1 MTGHGTT
8 RRAFS
13 LIETVVATLIL
24 SGAVVTLG
32 AISTNVLRQGTV
44 NRHYEIAASVIER
57 QFAMI
62 DTLGIDAFIES
73 GQLEGIYDQEEPGYK
88 WSVETKFRNV
98 DDLYLVTMTVQ
109 WMEGAKPYR
118 LAAQTTLNGTNGV
131 SSSSTTT
138 SPSAPASPAEGSPG
152 PGGPSS

>member
-1 MTGHGTT
+1 MTEHRT
-8 RRAFS
+8 RRNAFS

-44 NRHYEIAASVIER
+44 NRHYETAASVIER
-57 QFAMI
+57 QFTTI

-88 WSVETKFRNV
+88 WSVETKFKNV

-109 WMEGAKPYR
+109 WMEGAKPYK
-118 LAAQTTLNGTNGV
+118 LAAQTMLNGTNGV

-138 SPSAPASPAEGSPG
+138 SPSAPAEGSPG